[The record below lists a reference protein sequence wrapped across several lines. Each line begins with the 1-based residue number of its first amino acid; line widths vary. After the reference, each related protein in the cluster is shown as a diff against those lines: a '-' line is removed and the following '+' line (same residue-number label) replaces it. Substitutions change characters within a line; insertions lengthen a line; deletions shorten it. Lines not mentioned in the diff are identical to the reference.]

1 MSKFDPQDQG
11 NCRCSNCGYIHW
23 HEKPPKPGQAE
34 PVVPTPK
41 EVVPVVADVPQAIR
55 CPLCGCGF
63 TDAEVYTAHRA
74 ADCKTNESGSPD
86 SPDPLDLSTIPVAPI
101 VDPADVTTIAPEPA
115 PTEPAVEW
123 FAPAEDKPDAS

>member
-1 MSKFDPQDQG
+1 MSKSDPQDQG

-34 PVVPTPK
+34 EPIPAPK
-41 EVVPVVADVPQAIR
+41 EVVPVIPDVPQDIR
-55 CPLCGCGF
+55 CPLCGCEF
-63 TDAEVYTAHRA
+63 TDAEVYTAHRE
-74 ADCKTNESGSPD
+74 ADCQYPSVDSGLPD

-115 PTEPAVEW
+115 PAP
-123 FAPAEDKPDAS
+123 APAEDPNAS

>member
-1 MSKFDPQDQG
+1 MSKSEL
-11 NCRCSNCGYIHW
+11 CRCPSCGYVHN
-23 HEKPPKPGQAE
+23 HEEHTPGYVKPE
-34 PVVPTPK
+34 PVPALVV
-41 EVVPVVADVPQAIR
+41 VVPDVVVPQAIR

-115 PTEPAVEW
+115 PAAPAVEW